1 MSQTCKEFHLMETML
16 EKIKNNSNGLSSNE
30 LAQDEN
36 FLEQARNEI
45 EFKLRIGHSAVWTNI
60 QRMDEFLVRA
70 IA

>member
-30 LAQDEN
+30 LAQDEK
-36 FLEQARNEI
+36 FLEQARDEI

>member
-1 MSQTCKEFHLMETML
+1 MSQSCKEFQFMETML
-16 EKIKNNSNGLSSNE
+16 EKIKNRSKVLSSNE
-30 LAQDEN
+30 SVQDEK

-60 QRMDEFLVRA
+60 QRMDEFLGRA

>member
-1 MSQTCKEFHLMETML
+1 METML

>member
-1 MSQTCKEFHLMETML
+1 METML

-30 LAQDEN
+30 LAQDEK
-36 FLEQARNEI
+36 FLEQARDEI

>member
-1 MSQTCKEFHLMETML
+1 MSHTCKEFHLMETML

-30 LAQDEN
+30 LAQDEK
-36 FLEQARNEI
+36 FLEQARDEI

>member
-1 MSQTCKEFHLMETML
+1 METML
-16 EKIKNNSNGLSSNE
+16 EKIKNRSKVLSSHE
-30 LAQDEN
+30 LAQDEK